1 MRFVSK
7 WSLAFQCS
15 AVWNGRYTRK
25 VRRAIFCACEEAIRE
40 LCNEVTPEHLLLGL
54 LQADQSLGSRLG
66 LSTIDRVRN
75 ELTKMRHERRTASSG
90 LALSEGARSVVLM
103 AREEREHFVHRHTG
117 TEHLLL
123 GVLRSASVAATM
135 LERRGLTVD
144 RVHQLIRQ
152 QSLIIEW
159 RELSGVKAQRPS
171 LTKSQ
176 AIPVSECFYEKVIKV
191 KPTWRLSLFFS
202 SDIAVARWRGEL
214 WRALPVRARSS

>member
-1 MRFVSK
+1 
-7 WSLAFQCS
+7 
-15 AVWNGRYTRK
+15 
-25 VRRAIFCACEEAIRE
+25 
-40 LCNEVTPEHLLLGL
+40 
-54 LQADQSLGSRLG
+54 
-66 LSTIDRVRN
+66 
-75 ELTKMRHERRTASSG
+75 
-90 LALSEGARSVVLM
+90 M
-103 AREEREHFVHRHTG
+103 AREEREHFGHRHTG